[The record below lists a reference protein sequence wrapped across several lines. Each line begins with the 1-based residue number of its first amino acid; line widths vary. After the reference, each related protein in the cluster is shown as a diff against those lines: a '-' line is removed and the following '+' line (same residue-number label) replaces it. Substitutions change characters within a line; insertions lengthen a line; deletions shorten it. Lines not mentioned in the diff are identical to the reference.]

1 MTNIQKFITELG
13 ENELNL
19 VLEQL
24 GNEYKD
30 RIIAIFNALNVTSY
44 TFDCP
49 SDECPLVCVEKD
61 HWEYIPITVIGLD
74 HGMINKT
81 VLNTTLYV
89 VDMDNVMYWGDSIDF
104 SSLGDVYDILRN
116 I

>member
-1 MTNIQKFITELG
+1 MANIQKFITELG

-44 TFDCP
+44 TFDFP
-49 SDECPLVCVEKD
+49 SDKCPLVCVEKN
-61 HWEYIPITVIGLD
+61 HWEYIPIVVIGID
-74 HGMINKT
+74 RGMINKT

-89 VDMDNVMYWGDSIDF
+89 VDIDNVMYWGDSIDF
-104 SSLGDVYDILRN
+104 SSLGNVYDILRN